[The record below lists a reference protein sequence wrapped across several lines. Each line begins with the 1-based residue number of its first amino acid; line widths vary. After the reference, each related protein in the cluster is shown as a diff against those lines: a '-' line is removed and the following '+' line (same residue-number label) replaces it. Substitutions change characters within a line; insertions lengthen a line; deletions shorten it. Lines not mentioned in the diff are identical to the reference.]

1 MENETASEHSYFF
14 RLKAMLGLGC
24 ANLFLLHDE
33 WLLFFLTLALAIFC
47 ELLHHKFNEVL
58 HHNAKIALRN
68 EKAFESRNKEK
79 MLDEVRRQRELMES
93 DIF

>member
-33 WLLFFLTLALAIFC
+33 WLLFFLILALTIFF
-47 ELLHHKFNEVL
+47 EILHLKFNEVL
-58 HHNAKIALRN
+58 NHNAKIALRN

-93 DIF
+93 DLF

>member
-1 MENETASEHSYFF
+1 MENETGSDHSYFF

-33 WLLFFLTLALAIFC
+33 WPLFFLTLALTIFF
-47 ELLHHKFNEVL
+47 EILHHKFNEVL
-58 HHNAKIALRN
+58 HHNAKVALRN

-93 DIF
+93 DLF